1 MSSVRLGASGV
12 QIRPGRPRGGGALS
26 SSALASRRAVRPAGG
41 GRAALGSVAALVL
54 GLVMAPSA
62 VAATA
67 SPGPSSSGSSTS
79 SVTEQAVVV
88 PAGPEADGSP
98 VSLDASVFTPGGRA
112 PARGWPSVVLA
123 HGYGGTKDD
132 LASQARDLAG
142 RGYVVAAYT
151 ARGFGASGGRIHLG
165 SPAFE
170 GADVS
175 AVIDVLAARGDVERD
190 DGSDPAG
197 GADPVVGVAGAS
209 YGGEAA
215 LLAEGGD
222 ARVDAVAAAITWHDL
237 AEALTPQAAAPLDGS
252 AAPPGVLKAGWVGAL
267 LRPGAAS
274 APARGAG
281 PGERALPPG
290 SVSSTPGCGR
300 LADDFCAAYLA
311 TTSSPGQV
319 PTPELTALL
328 RASSPARVLD
338 GARAPVLLVQGEA
351 DTLFGLDQS
360 LANADQLRAAGAPVQ
375 VVWSAGG
382 HDAGAVLAAEF
393 PVRTREFFAE
403 HLVPAGERSGSR
415 AAQGPGFTYALPLPA
430 VAALVGDG
438 GGGGSTGGD
447 GSSDG
452 SGDEGGRSGPVAPLR
467 AQGRAPTA
475 AGPSRGDATLSTVA
489 LAPPDGAPA
498 AQPVLAPAGG
508 RPAARTSL
516 PGLGVLSSLPVP
528 ALSAGAVLPGQAA
541 LFESAPLETAR
552 SLAGPVSVDLDVSAP
567 GGSAVLFAGLYDVE
581 PSGAATLPGGG
592 VAAMRVAVPA
602 GAGAPVAVRVDL
614 PALARQVPA
623 GHRLRLVVSS
633 TDDAFALPAEP
644 ALHGVAL
651 SGRGLLRATVAGP
664 TNTATAPLESATTVP
679 TTQVVVAAVLLLGAA
694 LAAAVVALRRRRAL
708 RAGARDSPRG
718 RAGAVAASAGG
729 GAHRDGAHEDGAHE
743 DGSGLVG
750 AAGGDRGDPDATV
763 LDVRDLVLEY
773 RGGVRAVDGASFTV
787 GRGQV
792 VGLLG
797 PNGAGK
803 TTALRVVLGLLRP
816 TSGSAHLLG
825 QEVRPG
831 APVLARVGALVEGT
845 GFLPHLSGR
854 ENLELFWR
862 ATGRP
867 AADAHLDRALAVA
880 DLGERVE
887 RRVGSY
893 SQGMRMRLGIAS
905 ALLGLPE
912 LLILDEP
919 TNGLDPPQ
927 INAMRQVLRDY
938 AATGRTVLVSSHLL
952 AEVEATCTHVVVMA
966 RGAVVAQGSV
976 DDLIGTT
983 TAIAVAVGAGQGGA
997 ALEALTAVGGVE
1009 ARVDEAD
1016 DDGDRLLVALD
1027 GAGPDPGS
1035 GRAGESE
1042 PGVAASPAG
1051 AVGADVVVAALVG
1064 AGVAV
1069 RAVVPQRHLEQVF
1082 LELVAP

>member
-1 MSSVRLGASGV
+1 MA
-12 QIRPGRPRGGGALS
+12 AW
-26 SSALASRRAVRPAGG
+26 RR
-41 GRAALGSVAALVL
+41 GRAARVRVAGAGRGALGPLAALVL
-54 GLVMAPSA
+54 AVALAPTASAAAPS
-62 VAATA
+62 
-67 SPGPSSSGSSTS
+67 PGSSSSGSSTS
-79 SVTEQAVVV
+79 SVTERAVTV
-88 PAGPEADGSP
+88 PAGAEADGSP
-98 VSLDASVFTPGGRA
+98 VTLDASVFTPGGRA
-112 PARGWPSVVLA
+112 PARGWPSIVLA

-132 LASQARDLAG
+132 LTSQARDLAG

-175 AVIDVLAARGDVERD
+175 AVVDVLAARGDVERD

-222 ARVDAVAAAITWHDL
+222 RRVDAVAAAITWHDL
-237 AEALTPQAAAPLDGS
+237 ADALTPQAAAPVDGTP
-252 AAPPGVLKAGWVGAL
+252 APPGVLKAGWVGAL
-267 LRPGAAS
+267 LRPGAPS
-274 APARGAG
+274 GAG
-281 PGERALPPG
+281 AAAAPG
-290 SVSSTPGCGR
+290 SFSSTPGCGR

-338 GARAPVLLVQGEA
+338 EARAPVLLVQGEA

-360 LANADQLRAAGAPVQ
+360 LANADQLRAAGAPTR

-382 HDAGAVLAAEF
+382 HDAAAALAAEF
-393 PVRTREFFAE
+393 PVRTREFFAA
-403 HLVPAGERSGSR
+403 HLVPSAQRREPAG
-415 AAQGPGFTYALPLPA
+415 AGFTYALPLPA
-430 VAALVGDG
+430 VAALAG
-438 GGGGSTGGD
+438 GGDDAGSTGGD
-447 GSSDG
+447 GSGGDSTGGGDG
-452 SGDEGGRSGPVAPLR
+452 GGRSGPVAPLR
-467 AQGRAPTA
+467 AQDAAPTA
-475 AGPSRGDATLSTVA
+475 AGPSRDAGTLATVA
-489 LAPPDGAPA
+489 LSPPEGAPA
-498 AQPVLAPAGG
+498 TQPVLAPAGG
-508 RPAARTSL
+508 QPAARTSL

-528 ALSAGAVLPGQAA
+528 ALSAGGVLPGQAA
-541 LFESAPLETAR
+541 VFESAPLGTAL
-552 SLAGPVSVDLDVSAP
+552 SLAGPVSVDLDVAAP
-567 GGSAVLFAGLYDVE
+567 GGSAVLFAGLYDVDAA
-581 PSGAATLPGGG
+581 GTATLPGGG
-592 VAAMRVAVPA
+592 VAAMRVAAPS
-602 GAGAPVAVRVDL
+602 GAGRTPAAVRVDL

-633 TDDAFALPAEP
+633 TDDAFAVPAAP
-644 ALHGVAL
+644 ALYTVAL
-651 SGRGLLRATVAGP
+651 SGPGVLRATVAGP
-664 TNTATAPLESATTVP
+664 TNTATAPLQSATTVP
-679 TTQVVVAAVLLLGAA
+679 TTQVVVAAVLVLGAA
-694 LAAAVVALRRRRAL
+694 AAAVVVALRRRRAL
-708 RAGARDSPRG
+708 RTAGRGGPHGPSAVGSPARAGDDDEG
-718 RAGAVAASAGG
+718 GAVARG
-729 GAHRDGAHEDGAHE
+729 
-743 DGSGLVG
+743 
-750 AAGGDRGDPDATV
+750 GGDRGGADTV
-763 LDVRDLVLEY
+763 LDVRDLVLEF

-816 TSGSAHLLG
+816 TAGSVEVLG
-825 QEVRPG
+825 EEVTPG

-867 AADAHLDRALAVA
+867 AGDAHLDQALAVA
-880 DLGERVE
+880 DLGERVQ

-927 INAMRQVLRDY
+927 INAMRRVLRDY
-938 AATGRTVLVSSHLL
+938 ASTGRTVVVSSHLL

-976 DDLIGTT
+976 ADLIGTT
-983 TAIAVAVGAGQGGA
+983 TAIAVQVGERQGGR
-997 ALEALTAVGGVE
+997 ALEVLAGVDGID
-1009 ARVDEAD
+1009 ARTDEAD

-1027 GAGPDPGS
+1027 GGPGEDPASGHAGQGPERDPEGATGS
-1035 GRAGESE
+1035 AAGS
-1042 PGVAASPAG
+1042 VR
-1051 AVGADVVVAALVG
+1051 ADVVVSALVA
-1064 AGVAV
+1064 AGLAV

-1082 LELVAP
+1082 LELVGR